1 MRSQESIVKAA
12 EDMRK
17 LEDHLA
23 RAVEDQQQ
31 LQARVEELTV
41 ERDRQVEEAESLKSA
56 LGNLTAANQKLGF
69 KIEENSIENKELE
82 VKVVDI
88 EKLRLE
94 HEKKVLAMTKE
105 IEAMRE
111 RAEKARDEAT
121 EYQSYLEQEL
131 ETAKADVLDAA
142 NSLQELQDKYDWIE
156 QEHQTLQNQN
166 DELAGE
172 KRLAVEELQSK
183 LMELEE
189 KASERLQDLA
199 TELGK
204 AIENAA
210 KSKQEAAEYSSFLE
224 ADLEKCKGDIV
235 QAASDMERL
244 EQELKDV
251 SRDRDE
257 KAEEIAK
264 LQSSVEDLT
273 KQVTSAKAAGRESAE
288 YSSFLEA
295 DLEKSKGDIMQAA
308 GDMERLEQELKD
320 VSRDRDEKAAEIV
333 KLQAAGRESAEY
345 SSFLEADL
353 EKCKG
358 DIMQA
363 AGDMERLEQELKD
376 VSRDRDEKA
385 EEIAKLESSVEDLKA
400 SAEKRQKEQEDYA
413 SFLEQEVETSKE
425 DLMQAVHSLEE
436 LQSKLDFVSEEAEHD
451 IQRHQEEIAQK
462 DQELEFLQ
470 QKIAS
475 ITEIAQHE
483 KLIKVAENRHREQE
497 ARDSTEPCAFLN
509 AEPVKALRAAV
520 PPKAGA
526 NVGTMLFPSAP
537 ASANGSA
544 AQKEQAE
551 YTTFLESELQ
561 EAQNNLTEAQAILQ
575 RYQGEIAQKSADLE
589 AVKQAREVKEK
600 ELAEYTRFL
609 ESELQEAQNNLFE
622 AKDILTEKNDSLTMM
637 QRMADS
643 KSQAPTYSPAQ
654 PNYLTD
660 LESRLAAA
668 ELQVAQTKAATEAK
682 EKEQAEYTTFL
693 ESELQGAQNNLTEAQ
708 AILQRYQGEIAQK
721 DGDLSRLQQGLIDIQ
736 DPGVG
741 GQSTRISEAHSAEAQ
756 EAIQDLTKKLEKA
769 QLKETE
775 QAEYTTFLET
785 ELEEAQATAAEAG
798 GGLAAAEEEIEKLS
812 DELQRTKA
820 AFHENVRKAE
830 ADAEHARSVIQNFEK
845 ENAVLRERIQ
855 NTNQLQENLL
865 EQIQAA
871 GTGGAAGLSSNSAL
885 DLKFLAEISSL
896 KDQICILEESKVSLE
911 RRLEEVRRALEKAE
925 ASLGEAVKVANEAE
939 ADAAQL
945 REQTM
950 NALQERSLAAFARDN
965 ALKESERLRT
975 DLDELKVKSQTA
987 GALHD
992 SETARKAAE
1001 RDLELTRNEL
1011 EQVRER
1017 INELEHAVS
1026 DLRSDQMESM
1036 QRNALLEKRLAPMQ
1050 LRAEQAAEGLA
1061 EPSETPLNA
1070 LADYSAGI
1078 LATTNDEPDEIQSQ
1092 RMHSAKPGGN
1102 LKAEQGAAAS
1112 PASQAAA
1119 LPDLSVQLTMT
1130 LGMSFHE
1137 TGEEGSSRRE
1147 AFKRDVAN
1155 DLAKASGLPAENFKI
1170 TKLSAGSVIVDI
1182 DILPDPLG
1190 IAPAPSDVARDLQK
1204 QAADPNSPLKSGK
1217 LTSQT
1222 KGIQVLSPQP
1232 SIEDADTLAPV
1243 TEAGGRGK
1251 KQTMLLHPT
1260 RSKPQQRGSANSK
1273 VAEIPK
1279 PRPLWAK
1286 ASLVALCLLLGVV
1299 LAAFAGQFATGTS
1312 GDESKGLVEI
1322 KDELKT
1328 MVKLANLHQQDAKK
1342 CQSKLDAAAESCS
1355 RLTECQAKLSQHA
1368 SNTSALQ
1375 SEAVSLRKQLSSN
1388 AAEIESL
1395 REDIR
1400 SEKTKATKAEAE
1412 WRNKLD
1418 ESVQSCKFAKSASQ
1432 VVLFHIRLTFRKPL
1446 LCQRLCLPVRA
1457 RSPCTSSFHPESFFA
1472 LPTLL
1477 AHPNQEKEELK
1488 QQLNRVQDQLALN
1501 YKAPINESAVGLNG
1515 WWWGGTPQ
1523 QIKAYREKQTQRAR
1537 FLPRCVH
1544 AAPRRLLAL
1553 AHFPPGLER
1562 FLQCFRPA
1570 LTCSCH
1576 NSRLPCPRTSL
1587 CRRVWAAFV

>member
-1 MRSQESIVKAA
+1 MFISSPALRHLCAYMRSQESIVQAA

-17 LEDHLA
+17 LEDDLA

-31 LQARVEELTV
+31 LKARVEELTG
-41 ERDRQVEEAESLKSA
+41 ERGRKLEEAESLKSA
-56 LGNLTAANQKLGF
+56 LGDLTAAHQKLGF
-69 KIEENSIENKELE
+69 KIEEDSMENKVLEL
-82 VKVVDI
+82 KVVEI

-94 HEKKVLAMTKE
+94 HDKKVMAMTNE
-105 IEAMRE
+105 IEAMKE

-142 NSLQELQDKYDWIE
+142 SSLQELQDKYDWIE

-166 DELAGE
+166 DELAE
-172 KRLAVEELQSK
+172 ENRLAVEELQAK

-189 KASERLQDLA
+189 KSSERVQDLT

-204 AIENAA
+204 ATENAA

-224 ADLEKCKGDIV
+224 ADLEKNKGDIM
-235 QAASDMERL
+235 QAATDMERL
-244 EQELKDV
+244 EQELTAV

-264 LQSSVEDLT
+264 LQASVDDLT
-273 KQVTSAKAAGRESAE
+273 NQVASAKAAGKESAE

-295 DLEKSKGDIMQAA
+295 DLEKGKGDIMQAV
-308 GDMERLEQELKD
+308 GEMERLEQELTA
-320 VSRDRDEKAAEIV
+320 VSRDRDEKAV
-333 KLQAAGRESAEY
+333 
-345 SSFLEADL
+345 
-353 EKCKG
+353 
-358 DIMQA
+358 
-363 AGDMERLEQELKD
+363 
-376 VSRDRDEKA
+376 
-385 EEIAKLESSVEDLKA
+385 EIAKLQATVEDLKV
-400 SAEKRQKEQEDYA
+400 SSEKRQKEQEDYA
-413 SFLEQEVETSKE
+413 NFLEQEVETSKE

-436 LQSKLDFVSEEAEHD
+436 LQGKLDFVSEEAEND

-462 DQELEFLQ
+462 DQELEFLR

-475 ITEIAQHE
+475 IKETAQHE
-483 KLIKVAENRHREQE
+483 NLIEAAANRHHGQE
-497 ARDSTEPCAFLN
+497 ARDSTEPFAFIK
-509 AEPVKALRAAV
+509 AEPAKALRAAA

-526 NVGTMLFPSAP
+526 NVGTLPFLTAP

-575 RYQGEIAQKSADLE
+575 RYQGEIAQKGAELD

-600 ELAEYTRFL
+600 ELAEYTTFL
-609 ESELQEAQNNLFE
+609 ESELQEAQNNLSE
-622 AKDILTEKNDSLTMM
+622 AQAIWTEKNDALAKV
-637 QRMADS
+637 QPMADS

-668 ELQVAQTKAATEAK
+668 ELQVAQTKAAMESK
-682 EKEQAEYTTFL
+682 EQEQAEYTTFL
-693 ESELQGAQNNLTEAQ
+693 ESELQEAQNNLTEVQ

-721 DGDLSRLQQGLIDIQ
+721 DADLSRLQQGLIDIQ

-769 QLKETE
+769 QVKETE

-812 DELQRTKA
+812 DELQRTRA
-820 AFHENVRKAE
+820 VFHENVRKAE

-845 ENAVLRERIQ
+845 ENAVLRERIE

-896 KDQICILEESKVSLE
+896 KDQIRVLEESKVSLE
-911 RRLEEVRRALEKAE
+911 RRLEEDRRALEKAE

-950 NALQERSLAAFARDN
+950 NALQERSLASFARDN

-975 DLDELKVKSQTA
+975 DLDELKVKCQTA
-987 GALHD
+987 SALHD

-1036 QRNALLEKRLAPMQ
+1036 QRNALLEKRLAPKQ
-1050 LRAEQAAEGLA
+1050 LRAEQAEEGIA

-1078 LATTNDEPDEIQSQ
+1078 QASANDEPDEIQSQ
-1092 RMHSAKPGGN
+1092 RMHSEKSGGN
-1102 LKAEQGAAAS
+1102 LKAEQDAAA
-1112 PASQAAA
+1112 
-1119 LPDLSVQLTMT
+1119 
-1130 LGMSFHE
+1130 
-1137 TGEEGSSRRE
+1137 
-1147 AFKRDVAN
+1147 
-1155 DLAKASGLPAENFKI
+1155 
-1170 TKLSAGSVIVDI
+1170 
-1182 DILPDPLG
+1182 
-1190 IAPAPSDVARDLQK
+1190 APA
-1204 QAADPNSPLKSGK
+1204 
-1217 LTSQT
+1217 
-1222 KGIQVLSPQP
+1222 
-1232 SIEDADTLAPV
+1232 IEDADALAPV

-1251 KQTMLLHPT
+1251 KQPMLLNPT

-1273 VAEIPK
+1273 VAEMPK
-1279 PRPLWAK
+1279 QRSLWAK

-1299 LAAFAGQFATGTS
+1299 LAALAGQFATGTS
-1312 GDESKGLVEI
+1312 GDECKGLVEI
-1322 KDELKT
+1322 KDELKR
-1328 MVKLANLHQQDAKK
+1328 MVKLSNLHQQEAQK
-1342 CQSKLDAAAESCS
+1342 CQSKLDAASESSS
-1355 RLTECQAKLSQHA
+1355 RVTECQAKLSQHA

-1375 SEAVSLRKQLSSN
+1375 SEAASLRKQLSSK

-1400 SEKTKATKAEAE
+1400 SEKTKAAMAEAE
-1412 WRNKLD
+1412 WRDKLD

-1432 VVLFHIRLTFRKPL
+1432 VVLFHIQLTFHKPL
-1446 LCQRLCLPVRA
+1446 LCQRQYYRLCLPVRA
-1457 RSPCTSSFHPESFFA
+1457 RSPCTSIFHPETFFA

-1477 AHPNQEKEELK
+1477 SHPNQEKEELK

-1544 AAPRRLLAL
+1544 AAPRRRLAL
-1553 AHFPPGLER
+1553 AHFPPDLSG
-1562 FLQCFRPA
+1562 FC
-1570 LTCSCH
+1570 
-1576 NSRLPCPRTSL
+1576 RL
-1587 CRRVWAAFV
+1587 